1 MLNNNWFT
9 REINKVHDT
18 KLALTMEAAGAL
30 SNSRRCPTL
39 DRHLLEWVL
48 EAQAMVA
55 EDIRAPDGHSA
66 GS

>member
-9 REINKVHDT
+9 REINKVRDT

-30 SNSRRCPTL
+30 SNSGRYPTL
-39 DRHLLEWVL
+39 
-48 EAQAMVA
+48 
-55 EDIRAPDGHSA
+55 GTFSS